1 MKRRELI
8 CHELII
14 LTSSSSY
21 VLQQFI
27 LQFIHVN
34 LDKLTLS
41 ASFHFYNL
49 RASVIHKSLFQLLLL
64 SVMWIGNVLPQPQKL
79 SALSVFVSSRTSFG
93 QRKRK
98 TTNQTLPFTKTALP
112 YPSYSHL
119 LEIRPILREGNE
131 IQAVIELDINFNFLR
146 ALSLVVWIKMF
157 FLI

>member
-34 LDKLTLS
+34 LDTLTLS

-79 SALSVFVSSRTSFG
+79 SALTVFVSSRTSFG
-93 QRKRK
+93 ERK
-98 TTNQTLPFTKTALP
+98 TTNQTLPFIKTTLP